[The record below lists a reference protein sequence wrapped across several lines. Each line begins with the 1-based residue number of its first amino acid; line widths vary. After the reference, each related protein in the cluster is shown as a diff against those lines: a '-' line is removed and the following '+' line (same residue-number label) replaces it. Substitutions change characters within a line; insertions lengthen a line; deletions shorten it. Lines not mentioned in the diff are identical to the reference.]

1 MEKLNGGIDNKSI
14 RDKRIIELEVKII
27 ELERERDLLKETMRK
42 EYDKGYIQGLKDGT
56 EKYNVML
63 NQGAVLFYSDVIEEY
78 KSKIDRLQSALDIS
92 EKHYLDLYRY
102 LEACSKGIIV
112 NNIDISRFERPIQ
125 LYQED
130 LGLVLT
136 DEKIRDI
143 LYDYYVLNL
152 HVEEIA
158 LKHYLNRT
166 KVEQIVLTYDAKYID
181 GVVQYVKKETKE

>member
-1 MEKLNGGIDNKSI
+1 MEKLNGDRDNKSI
-14 RDKRIIELEVKII
+14 RDKRIIDLEVRII

-42 EYDKGYIQGLKDGT
+42 EYDKGYTQGLKEGS
-56 EKYNVML
+56 EKYNMML
-63 NQGAVLFYSDVIEEY
+63 NQGAALFYSDVIEEY
-78 KSKIDRLQSALDIS
+78 KSKIDRLQNALDIS

-102 LEACSKGIIV
+102 LEVCSKGITV
-112 NNIDISRFERPIQ
+112 NHIDISRFERPIQ

-136 DEKIRDI
+136 DEKIRDV

-166 KVEQIVLTYDAKYID
+166 RVEQIILTYDAKYID
-181 GVVQYVKKETKE
+181 GVVQYVKKETK